1 MLIIGARA
9 AARPYPKQMPKAKD
23 FRELIFRGLSLR
35 FYKGFVLA
43 GTVVTWLGTYIFI
56 RAMGNDSWPDFGI
69 SVGAV
74 IAMIPLMFNVVSYG
88 IFSSVVI
95 ERTKEAQQ

>member
-1 MLIIGARA
+1 
-9 AARPYPKQMPKAKD
+9 MPKAKD
-23 FRELIFRGLSLR
+23 VRELIFRGLSPR
-35 FYKGFVLA
+35 FHKGFVLA

-74 IAMIPLMFNVVSYG
+74 IAMIPLMFNVASYG
-88 IFSSVVI
+88 TNPEVGARPV
-95 ERTKEAQQ
+95 RRRMTQTVKK